1 MQTALV
7 VVISYLLGSI
17 PTSDIA
23 AKLRGVDLR
32 TVGSGNPGFTNVLR
46 TLGARVAAPVLIVDV
61 AKGVAAVLLVAG
73 TLGAGSSLGQTGI
86 GLAGGLAAVAGHIW
100 PIFARFRGGKGV
112 ATACGV
118 FAAMAPLATLAVV
131 VLWLAIVVPTR
142 YVSLGSIAATLSL
155 PWAIWIEAGI
165 RGTPRPTALILT
177 AGLVAVA
184 VVLRH
189 LSNIKRLLN
198 GTENRFGRTPGQED
212 ER

>member
-1 MQTALV
+1 MQTVLV

-17 PTSDIA
+17 PTSNIA
-23 AKLRGVDLR
+23 ARLRGVDLR

-46 TLGARVAAPVLIVDV
+46 TMGWRVATPVLIVDI
-61 AKGVAAVLLVAG
+61 AKGAAAVLFVAG
-73 TLGAGSSLGQTGI
+73 SLGTASSLGHTGI
-86 GLAGGLAAVAGHIW
+86 SLAAGLAAVAGHIW

-118 FAAMAPLATLAVV
+118 FAAMAPLATLAAV
-131 VLWLAIVVPTR
+131 VLWLAIVLPTR
-142 YVSLGSIAATLSL
+142 YVSLGSIAAALFL

-165 RGTPRPTALILT
+165 LGTRKPTALILT

-189 LSNIKRLLN
+189 RANIKRLVN
-198 GTENRFGRTPGQED
+198 GTENRFGRNPGQ
-212 ER
+212 RGGR